1 MVQREVKE
9 LVAGICVK
17 CNFDPEKILQ
27 VTHVNLK
34 GPNAK
39 VDDDFV
45 YRLPEGQ
52 DMIVG
57 LSDIKR
63 PQKRGHRAVV
73 VNGIICMAEA
83 ARNLKGYEL
92 KLVF

>member
-1 MVQREVKE
+1 MKREVKE
-9 LVAGICVK
+9 LVAGISVK
-17 CNFDPEKILQ
+17 CNFEPEKILQ

-45 YRLPEGQ
+45 YHLPEGQ

-63 PQKRGHRAVV
+63 PQKRGHHVVV
-73 VNGIICMAEA
+73 VNGVICMAET

-92 KLVF
+92 KLIF